1 MSNLHATYKWHG
13 NLVHASKRCRPLFTD
28 IAFIKH
34 WGHSYKIYS
43 QESNLMFWI
52 YLWLRSFACY
62 LQRFVVIVDCSLLLF
77 FNNAPW
83 RSLISL
89 LHTLT
94 NVFAVL
100 KLSSSL
106 PLLIYYYEYYLLLFL
121 YLYLSLAYFA
131 FFFWYYHVLILLCSC
146 PHSGVVHWNIKQI
159 KRNILYK

>member
-1 MSNLHATYKWHG
+1 MSNLHATYSWHG
-13 NLVHASKRCRPLFTD
+13 KLVHASKRCRPLFTE

-34 WGHSYKIYS
+34 WGHSFKIYY

-62 LQRFVVIVDCSLLLF
+62 LQSFVVIVDCSLLLF

-83 RSLISL
+83 WSLISL
-89 LHTLT
+89 LHILT
-94 NVFAVL
+94 NVFAFL

-106 PLLIYYYEYYLLLFL
+106 SLLIYYYEYYLLLFL

-131 FFFWYYHVLILLCSC
+131 FFFSHFNFAMFMS
-146 PHSGVVHWNIKQI
+146 S
-159 KRNILYK
+159 